1 MKRIE
6 KRGKELL
13 ERKKIEGKNCLKLLN
28 GKKKMCAG
36 SPKRELPWYFLKT
49 GGGGVFHLF
58 RGFLPI
64 TLEVI
69 KLHN

>member
-28 GKKKMCAG
+28 GKKKCVLAHQNG
-36 SPKRELPWYFLKT
+36 NSPGIP
-49 GGGGVFHLF
+49 
-58 RGFLPI
+58 
-64 TLEVI
+64 
-69 KLHN
+69 